1 MAKARAK
8 QLPLTKKTA
17 AASDAQRKLVG
28 NQKDRGAAELMALR
42 ETIKAQ
48 AHSSNA
54 PTKKV
59 QTLLNR
65 IKEQYGDI
73 ELQRA
78 LREFNL
84 TFKGIQRDP
93 AEGKNPRHA

>member
-8 QLPLTKKTA
+8 QLPFTKKTSA
-17 AASDAQRKLVG
+17 RADAELKLVG
-28 NQKDRGAAELMALR
+28 NQKDRGKTELVHIR
-42 ETIKAQ
+42 EMIKAQ
-48 AHSSNA
+48 ARGAKSNV
-54 PTKKV
+54 KV
-59 QTLLNR
+59 KSLLDR
-65 IKEQYGDI
+65 IQKQYGDI

-84 TFKGIQRDP
+84 TFKGITRDP